1 MSERAQRLAAEL
13 KVDTLTGAARAMADE
28 AVLIVERLENIDAQ
42 LRGRDDSWWYI
53 RQRVPDHVEIKVSGP
68 LQEARQQAVAL
79 NVLLTSIAKLTGAE
93 LPGEVGDIA
102 DDLAARRNQRL
113 AQGK

>member
-1 MSERAQRLAAEL
+1 MGERASRLALEL
-13 KVDTLTGAARAMADE
+13 NVGTLTGAARAMADE

-53 RQRVPDHVEIKVSGP
+53 RQRVPDHVEIKISGP

-79 NVLLTSIAKLTGAE
+79 NVLLTSLARLTGQ
-93 LPGEVGDIA
+93 EVPDAGRDLA
-102 DDLAARRNQRL
+102 DELAARRNERL
-113 AQGK
+113 AQGG